1 MKNSFSSYHPTVQA
15 AYFFLVMLFTMFI
28 MHPVMLV
35 ISLVSAFG
43 YAVYLGRKRSIA
55 LFLKFILP
63 MSVLVGIL
71 NPLFNH
77 AGITILTYLPDGNP
91 LTLESLIFG
100 CVSGA
105 MFSAV
110 MLWCVCLNRI
120 MSSDRVIYLFGRIT
134 PKSGLLISMIL
145 RFIPKLSSQFKKI
158 RAAQK
163 CIGRDITQ
171 GKMPTRIKNGVRM
184 VSMLMQWALENSV
197 DTADSLKSRGYGLPH
212 RTSFSLFRFCLRDAV
227 MLILISVFSAAVFVS
242 LFAERLDFF
251 YYPCISDI
259 GNGFSDIAVYI
270 IFLMLCIMPLTADIK
285 EDRKWNAL
293 RSKL

>member
-1 MKNSFSSYHPTVQA
+1 MKSSFSSYHPTVQA
-15 AYFFLVMLFTMFI
+15 LYFFVVMLFTVFI
-28 MHPVMLV
+28 MHPVILC

-43 YAVYLGRKRSIA
+43 YAVYLGRRKSMM
-55 LFLKFILP
+55 LFFKFVLP
-63 MSVLVGIL
+63 SSVLVGLL

-77 AGITILTYLPDGNP
+77 AGVTILMYLPDGNP

-105 MFSAV
+105 MFSSV
-110 MLWCVCLNRI
+110 MLWCVCLQYI

-134 PKSGLLISMIL
+134 PKLGLFISMIL
-145 RFIPKLSSQFKKI
+145 RFIPKLSSQFGRI

-171 GKMPTRIKNGVRM
+171 GSFLTRIKNGVRM
-184 VSMLMQWALENSV
+184 VSMLLQWALENSV

-212 RTSFSLFRFCLRDAV
+212 RTSFSLFRFRIRDAL
-227 MLILISVFSAAVFVS
+227 MLVFTSVFGTAVFIS
-242 LFAERLDFF
+242 LAAERLDFF
-251 YYPCISDI
+251 YYPCISEIENDFVDI
-259 GNGFSDIAVYI
+259 SVYI
-270 IFLMLCIMPLTADIK
+270 IFLMLCIMPLAADIR

-293 RSKL
+293 RSKI